1 QLPSRPRCLWS
12 HQNRPDTPM
21 IQTPCVKIC
30 TLDARMGLCLGC
42 GRTVGEITR
51 WTTMSATERTQ
62 VMRELPSRLETSNAV
77 NTATAMR

>member
-1 QLPSRPRCLWS
+1 
-12 HQNRPDTPM
+12 M
-21 IQTPCVKIC
+21 IETPCVKIC

-51 WTTMSATERTQ
+51 WATMSAAERTQ
-62 VMRELPSRLETSNAV
+62 VMRELPSRLVTSNAV